1 MKRKKV
7 FLLILIFLWTVF
19 VSLEAGKKEKS
30 LKELPAHYKK
40 WLEEDV
46 TYIITPKEKELFLQL
61 ETDKTR
67 DIFIEA
73 FWKQRDPSPGT
84 PENEF
89 KEEHYRRFSYANK
102 YFGRETTRPGWQTE
116 RGRIYI
122 ILGPP
127 LDIGRYEGEGFVF
140 PARIWSYQGKPQYGL
155 PSAFHLI
162 FFKRRGIGEFTLYSP
177 SRDGPQSLLINY
189 KGDPS
194 DVYAAYHQLRKFD
207 SRLAEAS
214 ISLIPGESTSYG
226 RPSLASDT
234 LISRVYSVP
243 NKMVDWKYAEALLKF
258 KDLVEVDYSVNY
270 IGSDSLVSVVQD
282 DSGLFFVHYS
292 VEPEKLSVLS
302 YEEKYRIN
310 LELNGIVTDFNSNV
324 IFQYE
329 KTFPLNFNKEQIE
342 DVEKTSIVIQDM
354 IPLVAGDYK
363 FSLLMKNTVSK
374 EFTSFE
380 RNISIPERISAPSI
394 SSLLLGY
401 RLKKVPS
408 QQNNNKPFRFGDSEI
423 GCQARSVF
431 HPQEDLIVFSQMY
444 SLTEELREEGTV
456 KFTFYRHGE
465 EYLARTKA
473 IREFAHDNIFEKFPL
488 QNFPPDYYNI
498 KASIL
503 DGENR
508 EILFDQKGFEV
519 TPLPDLPRPWII
531 SKVMPASQNIVYSHI
546 LGKQLAKKG
555 KLEEAGRLLERAYNQ
570 NPLSLEYAS
579 SYAEVLFERKEYPK
593 IKEILIPF
601 LENSQKDFKF
611 LPLLGASYQALK
623 EYESAVASYK
633 KYLSHY
639 GTNLNILNS
648 IGKCYYQLGNTKE
661 ALIAWEKSLEINPHQ
676 EELKKLVESLKGKQ

>member
-1 MKRKKV
+1 MKRKKIF
-7 FLLILIFLWTVF
+7 FLFLILFSTAF
-19 VSLEAGKKEKS
+19 VSLMAGKEEIS
-30 LKELPAHYKK
+30 LKELPARYKK

-46 TYIITPKEKELFLQL
+46 IYIITPKERELFLQL
-61 ETDKTR
+61 ETDKAR
-67 DIFIEA
+67 DIFVEA

-89 KEEHYRRFSYANK
+89 KEEHYRRFSHANE

-140 PARIWSYQGKPQYGL
+140 PAQIWSYQGNPEYGL
-155 PSAFHLI
+155 PSHFHLI
-162 FFKRRGIGEFTLYSP
+162 FYKRRGIGEYVLYSP
-177 SRDGPQSLLINY
+177 GRDGPQSLLINY

-194 DVYAAYHQLRKFD
+194 DVYAAYLQLRKFD

-234 LISRVYSVP
+234 LLSRVYSVP

-270 IGSDSLVSVVQD
+270 IGSDSLVSVIQD

-302 YEEKYRIN
+302 YEEKHRVN
-310 LELNGIVTDFNSNV
+310 LELNGIVTDIDGKM

-329 KTFPLNFNKEQIE
+329 KTFPLNFNQEQIK

-354 IPLVAGDYK
+354 IPLVAGDYR

-380 RNISIPERISAPSI
+380 RNISIPERISSPSL

-408 QQNNNKPFRFGDSEI
+408 QQNNNKPFRIGDSEI

-431 HPQEDLIVFSQMY
+431 HPHEDLIVFFQMY
-444 SLTEELREEGTV
+444 SLTEELRKKGIV
-456 KFTFYRHGE
+456 KFTLYRNEE
-465 EYLARTKA
+465 EYLARRKA

-488 QNFPPDYYNI
+488 QNFPPDYYSI
-498 KASIL
+498 KVSIL
-503 DGENR
+503 DAKNR
-508 EILFDQKGFEV
+508 EILSDQKGFEV

-531 SKVMPASQNIVYSHI
+531 SKVMPASQSIVYSYI
-546 LGKQLAKKG
+546 LGKQFARKG

-579 SYAEVLFERKEYPK
+579 SYAEVLFDREEYPK
-593 IKEILIPF
+593 VKKILIPF
-601 LENSQKDFKF
+601 LENPQKDFKF
-611 LPLLGASYQALK
+611 LPLLGASYQALE
-623 EYESAVASYK
+623 EYESAIASYK

-639 GTNLNILNS
+639 GTNLKILNS

-676 EELKKLVESLKGKQ
+676 EELKRLVESLKGKQ